1 MNDIKTGVCALMAK
15 QVAEEK
21 KILSNKRR
29 LKSRVL
35 ASKKLSLTTT
45 VAVNLTSRQNGKT
58 NGGKLNKII
67 NGHGEETSQNLNGK
81 KRLYPL

>member
-45 VAVNLTSRQNGKT
+45 VAVNLTSRQNGK
-58 NGGKLNKII
+58 LNKII